1 MEGNKAA
8 KHMIGKIF
16 QDMADAIE
24 TGIFETKIKIGITV
38 MGSEHGISN
47 IVKGAEAAARKAKN
61 FDVVLIGP
69 KTETELEI
77 CEVSTEAEM
86 YKRMEELL
94 DSGYIQAAVTMH
106 YDFPIGVSTVGKV
119 ITPAT
124 GKEMFLAT
132 TTGTSSLHRTE
143 AMVKNALYGIIAAK
157 AMGIKEPSVGILNLD
172 GSRLVEK
179 ALKALDSNGYRIN
192 FAESAR
198 ADGGVIM
205 RGNDLLMATP
215 DIMVT
220 DTLTGNLLM
229 KIFSSYSSGGNY
241 ESLGYG
247 YGPGIG
253 EDYKRVV
260 MIISRASGAPV
271 AANAIEYAAELVR
284 GGVTDIAKAEFQKAR
299 AAKLDDVLAS
309 LTKEVKQDKEDI
321 TAPPKEIVTEA
332 ISGIDVLDIEDAEKT
347 LWKAGIYAESGMGC
361 TGPIIRINENK
372 VETAKN
378 ILFQSGYIN
387 K

>member
-1 MEGNKAA
+1 LDENKAA
-8 KHMIGKIF
+8 KRMIGKIF
-16 QDMADAIE
+16 GDIAEAIE
-24 TGIFETKIKIGITV
+24 TGSFAPKIKIGITT
-38 MGSEHGISN
+38 MGSEHGIRN
-47 IVKGAEAAARKAKN
+47 IVKGAEAAARKAKD

-69 KTETELEI
+69 ETETDLEI
-77 CEVSTEAEM
+77 CEARTEDEM
-86 YKRMEELL
+86 YKKMEELL
-94 DSGYIQAAVTMH
+94 DSGYLQGVVTMH

-119 ITPAT
+119 ITPGT

-143 AMVKNALYGIIAAK
+143 AMVKNALYGIITAK

-172 GSRLVEK
+172 GSRQVEK
-179 ALKALDSNGYRIN
+179 ALKTMDGNGYKIN
-192 FAESAR
+192 FAESVR

-205 RGNDLLMATP
+205 RGNDLLTATP

-229 KIFSSYSSGGNY
+229 KIFSSFSSGGNY

-253 EDYKRVV
+253 EGYKRIV

-284 GGVTDIAKAEFQKAR
+284 GGITDIASAEFEKAR
-299 AAKLDDVLAS
+299 AAKLDDILAS
-309 LTKEVKQDKEDI
+309 LTKEVKQDKEEI

-332 ISGIDVLDIEDAEKT
+332 IAGIDVLDIEDAEKT

-361 TGPIIRINENK
+361 TGPIIRINSDK
-372 VETAKN
+372 VDAAKD
-378 ILFQSGYIN
+378 ILIQSGYIC

>member
-1 MEGNKAA
+1 
-8 KHMIGKIF
+8 MIGKIF

-24 TGIFETKIKIGITV
+24 TGKFETKIKIGITV

-179 ALKALDSNGYRIN
+179 ALKALDSNGYKIN

-284 GGVTDIAKAEFQKAR
+284 GGVTDIAKAEFKKAR

-309 LTKEVKQDKEDI
+309 LTKEVKQDKENI
-321 TAPPKEIVTEA
+321 TAPPKEIATEA
-332 ISGIDVLDIEDAEKT
+332 ISGIDVLDIEDDEKT

-387 K
+387 R